1 MVLNQPLRV
10 VVVVLGSLGIAQA
23 HRFKQEIAFALRD
36 FCVEVAEA
44 AFVIWLA
51 VPLSN
56 THIYICLYFLS
67 IYILY
72 IYIHLFVDLCIYFLC
87 LNISIYIYIHV

>member
-56 THIYICLYFLS
+56 TYIYIYICLYFVS

-72 IYIHLFVDLCIYFLC
+72 IYIYAFIC
-87 LNISIYIYIHV
+87 

>member
-56 THIYICLYFLS
+56 TYIYMFIFRIYLYTLYICIYLLIYLS
-67 IYILY
+67 
-72 IYIHLFVDLCIYFLC
+72 FFNV
-87 LNISIYIYIHV
+87 

>member
-10 VVVVLGSLGIAQA
+10 AVVVLGSLGIAQA

-56 THIYICLYFLS
+56 THIYIYVYISYLFIYF
-67 IYILY
+67 IYIF
-72 IYIHLFVDLCIYFLC
+72 IYLLIYV
-87 LNISIYIYIHV
+87 SIFYV

>member
-56 THIYICLYFLS
+56 TYIYICLYFVS

-72 IYIHLFVDLCIYFLC
+72 IYAFIC
-87 LNISIYIYIHV
+87 

>member
-10 VVVVLGSLGIAQA
+10 AVVVLGSLGIAQA

-56 THIYICLYFLS
+56 T
-67 IYILY
+67 Y
-72 IYIHLFVDLCIYFLC
+72 IYIYMFIFRIYLYTLYICIYL
-87 LNISIYIYIHV
+87 LIYLSFFNV

>member
-56 THIYICLYFLS
+56 THIYIYV
-67 IYILY
+67 YISY
-72 IYIHLFVDLCIYFLC
+72 LFIYF
-87 LNISIYIYIHV
+87 IYIYSFIC

>member
-56 THIYICLYFLS
+56 TYIYMFIFRIYLYT
-67 IYILY
+67 LY
-72 IYIHLFVDLCIYFLC
+72 ICIYFL
-87 LNISIYIYIHV
+87 IYLSFFNV